1 MSETSG
7 RPGETYQVCS
17 YDDWFENDFRTEK
30 MLNDLRISR
39 IVNCTH
45 NISNFHEGK
54 YKYYSFPIGKWRQ
67 HYMEEN
73 DTNRL
78 WNFIQGYLTFLEESL
93 FKGQ

>member
-1 MSETSG
+1 
-7 RPGETYQVCS
+7 
-17 YDDWFENDFRTEK
+17 
-30 MLNDLRISR
+30 MLNDLKISS

-67 HYMEEN
+67 HYTEEN

-78 WNFIQGYLTFLEESL
+78 WTFIQGYLAFLEESL
-93 FKGQ
+93 LKGE